1 MPDNHEHSA
10 SAGSGALQPGDHEAS
25 LAAGAPSGTPH
36 IEFTDVVKRFGSN
49 TVLDD
54 LNFTVSHGERVTL
67 IGPSGS
73 GKTTI
78 LRLVMTLEEL
88 TGGYIHV
95 GGNPL
100 QYEQAGG
107 RRTRISDKRRR
118 HTTKHIGMVFQHF
131 NLFPNMT
138 VLENIVEAPIHVM
151 GKSKDE
157 AASRAEEL
165 LEKVGISDKKDAR
178 PSQLSG
184 GQQQRVAIARAL
196 ALDPE
201 VLLLDE
207 VTSALDP
214 ELVGEVLAV
223 LKDIAAETDISML
236 IVTHEMQ
243 FANDVSD
250 RVMMFD
256 QGSIVEEGPPAKIFS
271 DPSNQRTQDF
281 LRAVL

>member
-1 MPDNHEHSA
+1 M
-10 SAGSGALQPGDHEAS
+10 
-25 LAAGAPSGTPH
+25 
-36 IEFTDVVKRFGSN
+36 IKRFGDN

-54 LNFTVSHGERVTL
+54 LNFTVSRGERVTL

-78 LRLVMTLEEL
+78 LRLLMTLEEL
-88 TGGYIHV
+88 TDGYIYV
-95 GGNPL
+95 GEQAL
-100 QYEQAGG
+100 QYEHKGG
-107 RRTRISDKRRR
+107 KRQRVADKQRRRT
-118 HTTKHIGMVFQHF
+118 TTQIGMVFQHF
-131 NLFPNMT
+131 NLFPNMS
-138 VLENIVEAPIHVM
+138 VLENIIEAPIHVM
-151 GKSKDE
+151 GLPKAE
-157 AASRAEEL
+157 AITKAEGL
-165 LEKVGISDKKDAR
+165 LEKVGMGEKRDFN

-196 ALDPE
+196 AMDPE

-214 ELVGEVLAV
+214 ELVDEVLGV

-243 FANDVSD
+243 FAKDVSD

-256 QGSIVEEGPPAKIFS
+256 QGSIVEEATPEKIFS
-271 DPSNQRTQDF
+271 EPENQRTRDF